1 MNFSELFK
9 KFDLESAMLYIA
21 AIVFFPIVIGFML
34 IKIVGGAAEGMAE
47 GYTMGAKKRVLTK
60 SLAEGRR
67 PPVGF

>member
-9 KFDLESAMLYIA
+9 KFDLESVMLYIA

-47 GYTMGAKKRVLTK
+47 GYSMGAKKRILTK

>member
-1 MNFSELFK
+1 
-9 KFDLESAMLYIA
+9 MLYIA

-47 GYTMGAKKRVLTK
+47 GYSMGAKKRILTK